1 MFVVLQ
7 IENNYRLNEAFVQI
21 ADNRKCGAWDYSI
34 TDRMICAGSYAGYIG
49 PCYVSRL

>member
-1 MFVVLQ
+1 MG
-7 IENNYRLNEAFVQI
+7 NNYRLNEAFVQI
-21 ADNRKCGAWDYSI
+21 ADNRKCGAWDYNSI